1 MTLYKIVSERLDFVS
16 FLSLIR
22 DIRKHLRVICGGSDR
37 CLAKDF
43 AIRPAFFTAKFY
55 LNINT
60 KVNAVKL
67 IIALYVY
74 FSIL

>member
-1 MTLYKIVSERLDFVS
+1 MTLNKTKSLALDFVS

-43 AIRPAFFTAKFY
+43 AIRPVFFYCFTA
-55 LNINT
+55 
-60 KVNAVKL
+60 
-67 IIALYVY
+67 
-74 FSIL
+74 